1 MPRLPSPDRG
11 PPLYWRVMSAL
22 QEHYGSFTSAAV
34 NDITGNA
41 SRKTVEHYLAF
52 LRSEGIVEVLDE
64 ARAGPIV
71 QLRQRIIRPGEA
83 PPSRRSEGAQ
93 MGQRQQA
100 LWTAMRSLRNFT
112 PAELAFAASTEDLPI
127 GSDTAR
133 SYVRDLRLAGY
144 VVNLGAASYRLLP
157 SRNTGPRAPIVLRT
171 ERAAFDL
178 NLMRAV
184 NVTAPEMINHRRVA

>member
-1 MPRLPSPDRG
+1 MPWLPSHERG
-11 PPLYWRVMSAL
+11 PLLIWRVMRAL
-22 QEHYGSFTSAAV
+22 QAHYGSFTSAAV
-34 NDITGNA
+34 HDIVDAPN
-41 SRKTVEHYLAF
+41 RKTVESYLAF
-52 LRSEGIVEVLDE
+52 LRAEGIVEVLDE

-71 QLRQRIIRPGEA
+71 QFRQRIVRDGEA

-100 LWTAMRSLRNFT
+100 LWTAMRNLRSFT
-112 PAELAFAASTEDLPI
+112 PAELAYAASTAELPI
-127 GSDTAR
+127 AGDTAR

-144 VVNLGAASYRLLP
+144 VANVGAASYRLLP
-157 SRNTGPRAPIVLRT
+157 ARNTGPRAPIVLRT

-184 NVTAPEMINHRRVA
+184 NVTASEIGRVA